1 MKTDSHE
8 FAKLLTPVAFNSDM
22 NHDIIKFDLC
32 GDKFAKFLYAV
43 CDAFNPDSANK
54 NRPSDRI
61 VERVKNVV
69 VTQLFNMITFDKDD
83 FCNANR
89 VSRFSK
95 QHISEIKTWPILK
108 LYTGNICLAVDVEYF
123 PRSKTYK
130 DMIESFCMFL
140 KNAAAVHVLTKRLDK
155 IIVKQA
161 KIGVRENL
169 DSITYVYPRRFFKN
183 NLFELKN
190 VSSMIDLKGIKSKKE
205 CTPDNL
211 KGRVKFFDSN
221 NRAISEQSL
230 FYTSQTTDYI
240 QDEFR
245 KCWNIDCK
253 DKFLDIPDI
262 TFRDV
267 YIVYKLLMIGESK
280 QELMAQSKQSKTTEE
295 LKDLSDLIDGFI
307 GEDKR
312 ADPIKQEL
320 VSAYMTE
327 RDNILQNITV
337 ECEKQ
342 ISEITKEIEEH
353 VRAHFSSRYDQ
364 ILKTYREKYENV
376 YKEDFDAIGCLIF
389 NRKNSKT
396 ERVSFHNPY
405 K

>member
-8 FAKLLTPVAFNSDM
+8 FAKLLTPVAFNSSM
-22 NHDIIKFDLC
+22 NHNVLKFDLC
-32 GDKFAKFLYAV
+32 GDKFAEFLYAF
-43 CDAFNPDSANK
+43 CDAFNPDNANK

-69 VTQLFNMITFDKDD
+69 VTRLFIIITFDKED
-83 FCNANR
+83 FCNTNG

-95 QHISEIKTWPILK
+95 QHISEIKTWPVLK
-108 LYTGNICLAVDVEYF
+108 LYTGNICLAVDSEFF
-123 PRSKTYK
+123 PQSQTYK
-130 DMIESFCMFL
+130 DMIDSFCMFL

-155 IIVKQA
+155 VIVKQA

-169 DSITYVYPRRFFKN
+169 DSIKYVYPRRFFKN

-190 VSSMIDLKGIKSKKE
+190 VSSVIDLKGIKSKKE

-221 NRAISEQSL
+221 NLAIKEQSL
-230 FYTSQTTDYI
+230 FYTGQTTVYI
-240 QDEFR
+240 QDEFN
-245 KCWNIDCK
+245 KYWNIDCK

-262 TFRDV
+262 TFRDA
-267 YIVYKLLMIGESK
+267 YIVYKLLSGVSK
-280 QELMAQSKQSKTTEE
+280 QELMAQSKSTEE

-307 GEDKR
+307 GEDKH

-327 RDNILQNITV
+327 RDNILKKITA
-337 ECEKQ
+337 ECENK
-342 ISEITKEIEEH
+342 IYEMSKEIEEY
-353 VRAHFSSRYDQ
+353 VRIHFSSRYDQ

-376 YKEDFDAIGCLIF
+376 YKEDIDAIGCLVLSH
-389 NRKNSKT
+389 KNPKT
-396 ERVSFHNPY
+396 EINSFHNPY

>member
-1 MKTDSHE
+1 
-8 FAKLLTPVAFNSDM
+8 
-22 NHDIIKFDLC
+22 
-32 GDKFAKFLYAV
+32 
-43 CDAFNPDSANK
+43 
-54 NRPSDRI
+54 
-61 VERVKNVV
+61 
-69 VTQLFNMITFDKDD
+69 
-83 FCNANR
+83 
-89 VSRFSK
+89 
-95 QHISEIKTWPILK
+95 
-108 LYTGNICLAVDVEYF
+108 
-123 PRSKTYK
+123 
-130 DMIESFCMFL
+130 MFL

-169 DSITYVYPRRFFKN
+169 DSITFVYPRRFFKN

-230 FYTSQTTDYI
+230 FYTSQTIDYI

-280 QELMAQSKQSKTTEE
+280 QELMAQSKQSKSTEE

-342 ISEITKEIEEH
+342 ISDITKEIEEH

-376 YKEDFDAIGCLIF
+376 YKEDFDAIGCLVF
-389 NRKNSKT
+389 NCKNSKT